1 MRSTPKSTPRPR
13 RRLAISSYPLPPPEA
28 VSEMQ
33 RKLFSNRFVDE
44 HLSALLGRASLAI
57 SEEFHEDTRRYRM
70 PIPHWRIMACLF
82 DTEGMSL
89 SELSDLTLITQPTV
103 TRLVQ
108 RLETKGLL
116 RKSADG
122 RDRRMLRVKL
132 TARGNEK
139 VRELITLANERQKR
153 ILQGLD
159 AEALKTTL
167 QYLIAFCAAK
177 RRRKR
182 SISPMTY

>member
-1 MRSTPKSTPRPR
+1 MRSTKKGLPRQR
-13 RRLAISSYPLPPPEA
+13 RALAISSYPVPPPEA

-33 RKLFSNRFVDE
+33 RKLFANRFVDE

-57 SEEFHEDTRRYRM
+57 SEEFHEDTRRYRL

-82 DTEGMSL
+82 DTDGMSL
-89 SELSDLTLITQPTV
+89 SELSELTLISQPTM

-108 RLETKGLL
+108 RLENKGLL
-116 RKSADG
+116 KKSADG

-132 TARGNEK
+132 TARGLDK
-139 VRELITLANERQKR
+139 VRDLITLADERQKR

-159 AEALKTTL
+159 ADALKTTL

-177 RRRKR
+177 RRRR
-182 SISPMTY
+182 RPLSPMTY